1 MSLNFD
7 LRTVLYCFPMPGW
20 RSFFRSGSL
29 TSCGLCFLVL
39 CVTPYLLDVAICEES
54 SAPPQHQPAL
64 MDGEEVEPPHAAAL
78 FLSHDDLAQSL
89 ILLSD
94 NRENSGTL
102 IDSAP
107 PIRPNNFTVVSLTS
121 RPPPFA

>member
-1 MSLNFD
+1 M
-7 LRTVLYCFPMPGW
+7 
-20 RSFFRSGSL
+20 
-29 TSCGLCFLVL
+29 L

-89 ILLSD
+89 ILLSG
-94 NRENSGTL
+94 NTENQGPL
-102 IDSAP
+102 LDLAP
-107 PIRPNNFTVVSLTS
+107 LTSPNNFTVVSLTS

>member
-1 MSLNFD
+1 
-7 LRTVLYCFPMPGW
+7 
-20 RSFFRSGSL
+20 
-29 TSCGLCFLVL
+29 
-39 CVTPYLLDVAICEES
+39 
-54 SAPPQHQPAL
+54 